1 MCSADFTG
9 KTLALDAQE
18 TYEYQLTTGLET
30 MSVAPITSS
39 DTPPSP
45 YVICSVLTP
54 DDEENP
60 DLRVNVS
67 GGGGSPVTKFL
78 AEWIDILHHCPDL
91 NNQDSVRFYTSAL
104 SAPTSQD
111 TMTQKLKNL
120 PNVGNVTV
128 TRDGCTIKNQGTRI
142 VTFLSELGVMPTL
155 TYTSRLYA
163 VGGKV
168 TLHATAGGS
177 NGRSKRSRRLSLNC
191 QQHISQWK
199 NEL

>member
-45 YVICSVLTP
+45 YVICIHCVIFSATCEVLL
-54 DDEENP
+54 D
-60 DLRVNVS
+60 VS

-78 AEWIDILHHCPDL
+78 VEWIDILHHCPDL